1 MLDELECRVA
11 YIIQESTC
19 NSFFHLSHVVWGK
32 SEFSESVS
40 SSSAFLEGV
49 RVRGFLVP
57 VTVTVV

>member
-40 SSSAFLEGV
+40 SAFLEGV